1 MHVLRNH
8 VLGVFWPP
16 PSCDYLICTWMIPN
30 TNLSNLD
37 FSQGAS
43 GHTLVRHETVFW
55 RLHYVCDIAEQRRAG
70 CRRSRP
76 RISSEKRAA
85 QVLRLRFHSHFC
97 RGVHPQSKPL
107 LFLFQLLTSSART
120 KLAGQTKALACMT
133 ASQETTTVPTVIL
146 SAQLLHYLVWPRLNY
161 LA

>member
-1 MHVLRNH
+1 MDFNNIFQSIRLDHDQPLLANH
-8 VLGVFWPP
+8 
-16 PSCDYLICTWMIPN
+16 
-30 TNLSNLD
+30 SNLD

-107 LFLFQLLTSSART
+107 FLFQSLISSKRT
-120 KLAGQTKALACMT
+120 KLAGITKSISLHDGK
-133 ASQETTTVPTVIL
+133 SEETTTVPTVIL
-146 SAQLLHYLVWPRLNY
+146 SAQLLHYLVWPHLNY

>member
-1 MHVLRNH
+1 MINHYLGIIHVLRNH

-16 PSCDYLICTWMIPN
+16 PICDYLICTWMIPN

-107 LFLFQLLTSSART
+107 LFLFQFTLPRKILLCPINWGTQWTMEISSN
-120 KLAGQTKALACMT
+120 
-133 ASQETTTVPTVIL
+133 E
-146 SAQLLHYLVWPRLNY
+146 
-161 LA
+161 